1 MQYPKVDITG
11 AHSTE
16 KKKKTTFKLG
26 LISKASLFLYPA
38 DLLIIDDF
46 LIKSPQRF

>member
-16 KKKKTTFKLG
+16 KKKTTFKLG